1 MRLRLAA
8 LREYQTLPTATDRT
22 EQAAGLLV
30 TVSNPPKRSSRAN
43 LPSAVLSLERMA
55 SETKLTTPEQRAML
69 QPERSGARFL
79 PILLILFAASGCAA
93 LIYEI
98 VWFQLL
104 QLALG
109 QTAVSLAVLLT
120 AFMGGLCIGSVGLP
134 RLNLAAYHPLRV
146 YAALEAGIAL
156 LALLVG
162 PLIALFNRIN
172 FTGEQHGFA
181 GLLLRGV
188 IALICLLPPT
198 ILMGASL
205 PALARWLKATPRGLA
220 WWGWLYGGN
229 TAGAVAG
236 CLVAGFYFLRVYN
249 MAITTYV
256 AVVINVAVAV
266 GAVLLANWTPAES
279 LPPEALAEHPPETAG
294 HPWTIYIAIALSG
307 ATALGA
313 EVVWTRLIGMLLLA
327 TVYVLSI
334 ILAVF
339 LSGLAIGSAA
349 GAWLIPRVRPRLAL
363 GWCQILIIAGIAWTA
378 WAIVHSL
385 PYWVDDKLTTVDPWR
400 MFVLDLK
407 RCLWALL
414 PATILWGASFPLACA
429 AAAKPG
435 QDPGKLAG
443 GIYAANTLGS
453 IVGAIVVSL
462 ILIPWIGSAQS
473 ERVLIALSALSGVFV
488 LVPLIRQTRSIALGT
503 GLAVSL
509 AAAAVLWASV
519 DPTPG
524 ELIAYGRRMGINA
537 GASTIL
543 YAAEGRNS
551 SVAISQWTNGATY
564 VNVNGHVEATTEPYD
579 MRLQR
584 MVGHLPAL
592 LHPNPQSVLG
602 IGFGAGVSAGT
613 FTRYPTIR
621 KITICEIEP
630 VIPPA
635 STSFFGVQ
643 DYEVALNPKT
653 HIAFDDARH
662 FLLTTAEKFDIIAS
676 DPLDVFIK
684 GTAALYSK
692 EYFEAVKQHLN
703 PGGMFTLY
711 VPLYESDEPTV
722 RSELA
727 TFFEVFP
734 HATVWANLRE
744 GLGYDTVFMG
754 QADPLQIDIDAVQQ
768 RLERPDYAA
777 VAESLRDI
785 DIGSA
790 TQLFATFL
798 GQQSDL
804 APWLQGAAISH
815 DGDLKLQYLAGW
827 GINAAMEDTLYRK
840 ILALRKRPV
849 NLFTGSLESV
859 RALMSLMGADH

>member
-1 MRLRLAA
+1 
-8 LREYQTLPTATDRT
+8 
-22 EQAAGLLV
+22 
-30 TVSNPPKRSSRAN
+30 
-43 LPSAVLSLERMA
+43 MA
-55 SETKLTTPEQRAML
+55 SETNASSPLHAALPGGA
-69 QPERSGARFL
+69 PPASSGARFL
-79 PILLILFAASGCAA
+79 PVLLVLFAASGCAA

-98 VWFQLL
+98 VWFQLM

-120 AFMGGLCIGSVGLP
+120 AFMGGLCAGSLGLP
-134 RLNLAAYHPLRV
+134 RLNLAGQHPLRV
-146 YAALEAGIAL
+146 YAWLEASVAVFAL
-156 LALLVG
+156 MVG
-162 PLIALFNRIN
+162 PLISFFNRIN
-172 FTGEQHGFA
+172 FTGEQHGA
-181 GLLLRGV
+181 GGLLLRGM
-188 IALICLLPPT
+188 IALVCLLPPT
-198 ILMGASL
+198 VLMGASL
-205 PALARWLKATPRGLA
+205 PALARWIQATPQGLS

-229 TAGAVAG
+229 TAGAVIG
-236 CLVAGFYFLRVYN
+236 CLVGGFYFLRVYN
-249 MAITTYV
+249 MAITIYV
-256 AVVINVAVAV
+256 AAAMNVAVAL
-266 GAVLLANWTPAES
+266 GALLLAKWTPASANPDVAE
-279 LPPEALAEHPPETAG
+279 PEPTAEPDAVGP
-294 HPWTIYIAIALSG
+294 HPWTIYAAIALSG

-313 EVVWTRLIGMLLLA
+313 EVVWTRLMGMLLLA
-327 TVYVLSI
+327 TVYVLSV

-349 GAWLIPRVRPRLAL
+349 GAWLIRRVRPRLAL
-363 GWCQILIIAGIAWTA
+363 GWCQILLVAAIAWTA
-378 WAIVHSL
+378 FAIVHSL
-385 PYWVDDKLTTVDPWR
+385 PYWTDDKLTTVDPWR
-400 MFVLDLK
+400 MFILDLK
-407 RCLWALL
+407 RCVWALL
-414 PATILWGASFPLACA
+414 PATVLWGASFPLACA
-429 AAAKPG
+429 AAARPK
-435 QDPGKLAG
+435 QDSARLAG

-453 IVGAIVVSL
+453 IMGAVVVSL
-462 ILIPWIGSAQS
+462 ILIPWIGSAHS
-473 ERVLIALSALSGVFV
+473 ERVLIALSALSGALV
-488 LVPLIRQTRSIALGT
+488 LVPLIRQSKSIALGT

-509 AAAAVLWASV
+509 VAAALLWVSV

-524 ELIAYGRRMGINA
+524 ELIAYGRRMGVNM

-543 YAAEGRNS
+543 YSAEGRNS
-551 SVAISQWTNGATY
+551 SVAISQWNTGAIY

-579 MRLQR
+579 MKLQR

-635 STSFFGVQ
+635 STRFFGVQ
-643 DYEVALNPKT
+643 DYQVALNPKT
-653 HIAFDDARH
+653 HLVFDDARH
-662 FLLTTAEKFDIIAS
+662 FLLTTADKFDIIAS

-727 TFFEVFP
+727 TFMEVFP
-734 HATVWANLRE
+734 YGTVWANLRD

-754 QADPLQIDIDAVQQ
+754 QADPLQIDVDAVQQ
-768 RLERPDYAA
+768 RLNRPDYAP
-777 VAESLRDI
+777 VVQSLSEI
-785 DIGSA
+785 EIGSA
-790 TQLFATFL
+790 VQLFATFL

-804 APWLQGAAISH
+804 APWTKGAEISH

-827 GINAAMEDTLYRK
+827 GINSAMEDTLYRK
-840 ILALRKRPV
+840 MLTLRQPPH
-849 NLFTGSLESV
+849 NLFTGSFETV
-859 RALMSLMGADH
+859 RTLMSQLVGGQR